1 MAPLKHEEYLAI
13 RHFAALDGLRAI
25 AAVMVVFS
33 HFGGTKWHG
42 MSGWLGVHMF
52 FVISGYLI
60 TTLALREEGRKGRV
74 SLRNFYIRRAFRI
87 MPVYYVVLG
96 ATVLMHYL
104 RGEYTSH
111 NVGGVLPYFLTFN
124 NEYIPTQVFQHS
136 WTLAI
141 EQKFYLVWPLLAFA
155 LGALTL
161 GKRLTV
167 IATAITLLAAALI
180 VPFYTYGS
188 ASYIVILT
196 GCLLAVLLHYPRGF
210 ALLRYLTLPVCGLVF
225 AVVVTVVQ
233 INAREFVAAFGG
245 EDVLVITYGLAVAL
259 MLPGLFNG
267 GPLLP
272 LLANPV
278 MRFIGERSYSLYLV
292 QALTG
297 TMIAATFPVLRI
309 ERTATVIA
317 VTIASLIVADVLY
330 RWVEM
335 PMIGVGRDLITKLD
349 SRKAADKDTPADAK
363 PKDSTDST
371 DSAEPESSTTLAQ
384 ARA

>member
-33 HFGGTKWHG
+33 HFGGTKWHA

-96 ATVLMHYL
+96 ATVLLHYL

-111 NVGGVLPYFLTFN
+111 NVGEVLPYYLTFN
-124 NEYIPTQVFQHS
+124 NEYIAAGNIFGHS

-161 GKRLTV
+161 GKRVTV
-167 IATAITLLAAALI
+167 IATAMTLLAAALI

-188 ASYIVILT
+188 ASYIVILI
-196 GCLLAVLLHYPRGF
+196 GCLLAVVLHYPRGF
-210 ALLRYLTLPVCGLVF
+210 ALLRYLTLPVFGMVF
-225 AVVVTVVQ
+225 AVAVVVVQ
-233 INAREFVAAFGG
+233 LNTKSFLGAFGN
-245 EDVLVITYGLAVAL
+245 EDVLVMTYGLAVAL

-272 LLANPV
+272 LLSNPV

-317 VTIASLIVADVLY
+317 VTVASLIVADVLY
-330 RWVEM
+330 RWVEL
-335 PMIGVGRDLITKLD
+335 PMIGVGRNLITTLD
-349 SRKAADKDTPADAK
+349 SRKVAKTDTSGDAKSEDSNATDPAD
-363 PKDSTDST
+363 S
-371 DSAEPESSTTLAQ
+371 ESSTTLAP

>member
-1 MAPLKHEEYLAI
+1 MATLKHDEYLAI

-33 HFGGTKWHG
+33 HFGGTKWHA

-96 ATVLMHYL
+96 ATVLLHYL
-104 RGEYTSH
+104 RGEYTSY
-111 NVGGVLPYFLTFN
+111 NVTEVLPYYLTFN
-124 NEYIPTQVFQHS
+124 NEYIAGQIFQHS

-180 VPFYTYGS
+180 VPFYTYGP

-210 ALLRYLTLPVCGLVF
+210 ALLRYLTFPVCGMVF
-225 AVVVTVVQ
+225 AVAVVVVQ
-233 INAREFVAAFGG
+233 INAGEFLAAFGG

-292 QALTG
+292 QAITG

-349 SRKAADKDTPADAK
+349 SRKAAKKDTPADAK
-363 PKDSTDST
+363 SEDSEDSR
-371 DSAEPESSTTLAQ
+371 EPTRLAQ